1 MKTIPDVLDAAK
13 RVTEFIQTHQKT
25 PKFVRVDK
33 ENIEPAPFNRMLAA
47 TVLEIHN
54 KTNRNILNLP
64 IKPAPAPT
72 STLTEGQLQLPDYID
87 VANRAN
93 IFSKQKQTWPNFIT
107 SKMGNIDPDQFMDMY
122 SRILNF
128 YADRETLPRFVYTE
142 SLTSF
147 ILPTTPPLP
156 RDLQLYLTESR
167 NCQVN
172 HPTIQNLAK
181 QLKNPKAAFNWTR
194 DNLAYTLPIYYNT
207 RYGAVGTVNARQ
219 GNCCDQSHALIAIYR
234 ANGIPARYKHVRADY
249 GNNVYGH
256 VYVEAYLEGKWHG
269 LDPSS
274 SRNTFESINRWKL
287 DSNINTYRE
296 LPF

>member
-1 MKTIPDVLDAAK
+1 MKTIPQVLDAAK
-13 RVTEFIQTHQKT
+13 RVTEFIQTQDKI
-25 PKFVRVDK
+25 PNWILVDK
-33 ENIEPAPFNRMLAA
+33 EQITPPSFNRMLAA
-47 TVLEIHN
+47 TLIEIYN
-54 KTNRNILNLP
+54 KTNRNILNLV
-64 IKPAPAPT
+64 IKPALVPQSSLRT
-72 STLTEGQLQLPDYID
+72 GQLDFMDYVD

-93 IFSKQKQTWPNFIT
+93 LFSREQNTWPNFIT
-107 SKMGNIDPDQFMDMY
+107 SKQGNISPDQFMDMY

-128 YADRETLPRFVYTE
+128 YKDNQVLPKFVYTT
-142 SLTSF
+142 SLT
-147 ILPTTPPLP
+147 PLP
-156 RDLQLYLTESR
+156 PNRTVPVPDNLKVYLNESR

-181 QLKNPKAAFNWTR
+181 QLKDPRAAFNWTR
-194 DNLAYTLPIYYNT
+194 DNLAYTSPMYYNT

-219 GNCCDQSHALIAIYR
+219 GNCCDQSHALVALYR
-234 ANGIPARYKHVRADY
+234 ANGIPARYKHVRANY
-249 GNNVYGH
+249 GANVYGH